1 MSRKK
6 IWLLSILSLLL
17 AVAYYLWSHW
27 NACQPWTYIRN
38 LLSLPVSEHCL
49 TPKDKFMACNLSKDA
64 IPKEKLF
71 ELAMQDYW
79 KRRMENFWEY
89 DRLFESEYDMATNIS
104 DEGCGLE
111 RDRFGYPLYRFK
123 TRRCYPWVMRKY
135 NTIPKLEARIAE
147 IGEESYNYDILIKD
161 LLSGEV
167 YDPFNDPPLYAGK
180 NYNQNADFSVVM
192 RNGLD
197 TIWFPQD
204 CCRLYSFDEMVK
216 EYILL
221 GSLSPTLSDK
231 YTSYEYLDKM
241 LATRGLTD
249 KDIYYLRII
258 YRDIDGNVGAPNYI
272 QYLNSGIY
280 TKYNEGSRYRNYIFF
295 YFPVSYCGT
304 LFTLVW

>member
-1 MSRKK
+1 MTRKR
-6 IWLLSILSLLL
+6 IWLLFISILL
-17 AVAYYLWSHW
+17 AAAYYLWSHW

-111 RDRFGYPLYRFK
+111 RDRFGYPLYRCK

-147 IGEESYNYDILIKD
+147 IGEERYNYDTLVKD
-161 LLSGEV
+161 KLSGEV

>member
-49 TPKDKFMACNLSKDA
+49 TPKDKFMACNLPKDA
-64 IPKEKLF
+64 IPKEELF

-79 KRRMENFWEY
+79 KRRMEYFWEY

>member
-49 TPKDKFMACNLSKDA
+49 TPKDKFMACNLPKDA
-64 IPKEKLF
+64 IPKEELF

>member
-49 TPKDKFMACNLSKDA
+49 TPKDKFMACNLPKDA
-64 IPKEKLF
+64 IPKEELF

-216 EYILL
+216 
-221 GSLSPTLSDK
+221 
-231 YTSYEYLDKM
+231 
-241 LATRGLTD
+241 
-249 KDIYYLRII
+249 
-258 YRDIDGNVGAPNYI
+258 
-272 QYLNSGIY
+272 
-280 TKYNEGSRYRNYIFF
+280 
-295 YFPVSYCGT
+295 
-304 LFTLVW
+304 

>member
-147 IGEESYNYDILIKD
+147 IGEESYHYDILIKD
-161 LLSGEV
+161 LLS
-167 YDPFNDPPLYAGK
+167 
-180 NYNQNADFSVVM
+180 
-192 RNGLD
+192 
-197 TIWFPQD
+197 
-204 CCRLYSFDEMVK
+204 
-216 EYILL
+216 
-221 GSLSPTLSDK
+221 
-231 YTSYEYLDKM
+231 
-241 LATRGLTD
+241 
-249 KDIYYLRII
+249 
-258 YRDIDGNVGAPNYI
+258 
-272 QYLNSGIY
+272 
-280 TKYNEGSRYRNYIFF
+280 
-295 YFPVSYCGT
+295 
-304 LFTLVW
+304 

>member
-1 MSRKK
+1 MTRKR
-6 IWLLSILSLLL
+6 IWLLFISILL
-17 AVAYYLWSHW
+17 AAAYYLWSHW

-79 KRRMENFWEY
+79 KRRMNNFWED
-89 DRLFESEYDMATNIS
+89 DRLIESEYNIS
-104 DEGCGLE
+104 TTINDKGCGLE
-111 RDRFGYPLYRFK
+111 RDRFGYPLYHFK
-123 TRRCYPWVMRKY
+123 TKHCYPWIMKKY
-135 NTIPKLEARIAE
+135 NTIPKLETRIEE
-147 IGEESYNYDILIKD
+147 IRENSYNYNILVKD

-167 YDPFNDPPLYAGK
+167 YDPFNDPPLYIGR
-180 NYNQNADFSVVM
+180 NYNQNVDFSVIM
-192 RNGLD
+192 RYGLD

-216 EYILL
+216 EHVLL
-221 GSLSPTLSDK
+221 GPLSPTLSDK

-241 LATRGLTD
+241 LAAKGLTD

-258 YRDIDGNVGAPNYI
+258 YRDIDEGVDAPHYI
-272 QYLNSGIY
+272 GHLYHGVSTLYS
-280 TKYNEGSRYRNYIFF
+280 EGSRYLNYIFS

-304 LFTLVW
+304 LIR

>member
-1 MSRKK
+1 MTRKR
-6 IWLLSILSLLL
+6 IWLLFISILL
-17 AVAYYLWSHW
+17 AAAYYLWSHW

>member
-1 MSRKK
+1 MTRKR
-6 IWLLSILSLLL
+6 IWLLFISILL
-17 AVAYYLWSHW
+17 AAAYYLWSHW

-147 IGEESYNYDILIKD
+147 IGEERYNYDTLVKD
-161 LLSGEV
+161 KLSGEV